1 MFIDYD
7 AADKIFSILCED
19 CGHIWKLSQEDFTD
33 ETDYF
38 WILVCPRCGE
48 TILISK
54 SEIS

>member
-7 AADKIFSILCED
+7 TADKIFSILCED